1 MFFLFFE
8 HFFLAMMDCITID
21 FIAVYEVYFFT
32 ILSSMVLN
40 MIMSD
45 KKKMLLV
52 LKYFRSCSMWMH

>member
-1 MFFLFFE
+1 
-8 HFFLAMMDCITID
+8 MMDCITID